1 MKRRQEELEENFDG
15 LDVRKRRPKLSLGER
30 HREMKKTPEK
40 GIIREMTSKNS
51 LSKTKSSMHSS
62 QAPMIDFTECN
73 AVLTKVTTLNLA
85 LKMKLFE
92 VLEKSGKELTAEEI
106 RNKISPK
113 THVRHVM
120 SILEKLH
127 FHNYLDKLG
136 ESNDYKFRNSKYTK
150 KYFLIDS
157 EESYNASYKN
167 IDRYLKRFQ
176 TCEKKMIDWKFENL
190 VT

>member
-1 MKRRQEELEENFDG
+1 MKRRQEELEEDFDG
-15 LDVRKRRPKLSLGER
+15 LHIRKRRPKLSLGER

-62 QAPMIDFTECN
+62 QSPLTDFTVCN
-73 AVLTKVTTLNLA
+73 SVLTKVMTSNIA
-85 LKMKLFE
+85 QKMKLFE
-92 VLEKSGKELTAEEI
+92 VLEKSEKELTVEEI
-106 RNKISPK
+106 RDKISPK
-113 THVRHVM
+113 THVRDVM

-136 ESNDYKFRNSKYTK
+136 ESHDYKFRNSIYTK

-157 EESYNASYKN
+157 EESYVASYKN

-176 TCEKKMIDWKFENL
+176 TCEKKMIDGKF
-190 VT
+190 